1 MQTRTYKILSFALL
15 AAVVVYFLA
24 QGIRYLTDP
33 YSTTRVYTS
42 TSEVSIEVSGW
53 LLRQEQTFS
62 TQADTLS
69 LDRREGERVGQGQTI
84 ATTYASAGALEA
96 VEQLHAKRL
105 QLEQLEYALSSYLNP
120 DAALKLDGSIGES
133 ILSLRKNLV
142 GGDYTA
148 ASGDLSELK
157 AAIIK
162 RSRAYGSSQEIKD
175 AIGAVQDEISSLE
188 AGLSGSGAIT
198 APRSG
203 TFSAV
208 CDGYEAVLT
217 PDTMAALTPSGLDSL
232 QPGEND
238 ANVGKLIYG
247 NTWYYAAAVSEEQA
261 RQIQE
266 RGSLSLRLSKGVT
279 EDIPARV
286 VSVSEPE
293 EGRCVVV
300 LSCREHLAETA
311 QLRHQT
317 AQLILRSYTGLRIP
331 SVALRMDEEGQLGVY
346 CSQGSLP
353 HFKPVE
359 LVYQGENYALVDV
372 PMGTNAVD
380 TLRPGDEV
388 LLTGITLD
396 GTQVLPD

>member
-1 MQTRTYKILSFALL
+1 MQTRTFKILSFALL
-15 AAVVVYFLA
+15 AAVVLYFLA

-33 YSTTRVYTS
+33 YATTRVYTS
-42 TSEVSIEVSGW
+42 TTEISIEVTGW

-62 TQADTLS
+62 TDADTLS
-69 LDRREGERVGQGQTI
+69 LDRREGERVGAGQVI
-84 ATTYASAGALEA
+84 ATTYDSAGALEA
-96 VEQLHAKRL
+96 VAQLQAKQL

-133 ILSLRKNLV
+133 ILSLRRNLV

-162 RSRAYGSSQEIKD
+162 RSRAYSSSQEIKD
-175 AIGAVQDEISSLE
+175 SIKTVQDEIASLE
-188 AGLSGSGAIT
+188 AGLSGSGTIT
-198 APRSG
+198 APESG

-208 CDGYEAVLT
+208 CDGYESVLT
-217 PDTMAALTPSGLDSL
+217 PDTMESLTPSALDSL
-232 QPGEND
+232 SPGENS

-247 NTWYYAAAVSEEQA
+247 NTWYYAATVTEEEA
-261 RQIQE
+261 RQLQE
-266 RGSLSLRLSKGVT
+266 QGTLSLRLSKGVT
-279 EDIPARV
+279 EDIDARLCF
-286 VSVSEPE
+286 VSQPE

-300 LSCREHLAETA
+300 LSCRSYLAETTT
-311 QLRHQT
+311 LRHQT
-317 AQLILRSYTGLRIP
+317 AQLVLRSYTGLRIP
-331 SVALRMDEEGQLGVY
+331 SVALRMNEEDTLGVY

-359 LVYQGENYALVDV
+359 LVYQGDNYALVSV
-372 PMGTNAVD
+372 PQSTAD
-380 TLRPGDEV
+380 TDILRPGDEV

-396 GTQVLPD
+396 GTQVLTD